1 VSTETLADALL
12 KEQARCRELLGIY
25 REIGHAGAFAA
36 AMLELSLKRA
46 DEAVM
51 SGDLAAMIAAYR
63 DLVGYES

>member
-1 VSTETLADALL
+1 
-12 KEQARCRELLGIY
+12 
-25 REIGHAGAFAA
+25 
-36 AMLELSLKRA
+36 MLELSLKRA